1 MNKTVLETNIKNLPG
16 VIEKNTISANKIIFH
31 LFYST
36 NCKYSISLLKKES
49 QIKKILNN
57 KGIEFKKYDQNH
69 EFTKTVMNMSR
80 NKNGETNT
88 GYPFM
93 IISDDKENIIDS
105 FAGDRSVNFIKRK
118 INALS

>member
-1 MNKTVLETNIKNLPG
+1 
-16 VIEKNTISANKIIFH
+16 
-31 LFYST
+31 
-36 NCKYSISLLKKES
+36 
-49 QIKKILNN
+49 
-57 KGIEFKKYDQNH
+57 
-69 EFTKTVMNMSR
+69 MSR
-80 NKNGETNT
+80 NKNGETDT